1 MDKVRIIGGRAGR
14 LLPHILPQIDAARRA
29 GTRVILLV
37 PEQYTLQA
45 EREIIAGLKLPGLLD
60 VEVLSPRRLMRR
72 IRESGG
78 HSPLAPLDASGRSM
92 AIAQALTLTQD
103 DLAYYKRVALTPGL
117 PDRMS
122 ALMADMQRAGLTPED
137 LAAHAEGMKPGALRL
152 KEQDVAKVWRAY
164 LDVIDGRFADET
176 MQQQDV
182 RRRLIPSGVT
192 DGAAVFV
199 YGFDVLPGPMIELLC
214 EGAKVC
220 GSLTVTMTMDAA
232 DAPDG
237 RIFLTQRGSAA
248 QLMKRLQEGGMDTEW
263 RYLPIGPSHDA
274 RSRAGLRGA
283 MCEQSHP
290 LVGQARPQE
299 RENEK
304 SALGYLERN
313 LFNRQAKPFPG
324 SAEGIAIH
332 AAATPYAE
340 AAHIAR
346 ALKAWHEAGM
356 PWQHMAV
363 AMADESAMSGVLAT
377 TLSAA
382 GVPHYIA
389 RKDSALRHGLTRM
402 LLGALR
408 SATGGYAVRDVLHM
422 MKSGFSPLTMDEAHY
437 LENYALQNGIDHG
450 RWRKPF
456 TRGEDAEQAEAL
468 RLRLITPVETLHDRL
483 KEAKS
488 AAQSVEAVFRLLE
501 DVNAYQTLLAREEEL
516 LRRDMGAEAAS
527 NRQVWQMVM
536 DLLDQLHALLGDKR
550 ASMKDVARFVTSGL
564 AGAGIA
570 SLPPQPEAVMIGE
583 AGHLLTGR
591 IDALVLCGMQDG
603 AMGSMQDSLLTEVER
618 SALSR
623 EHERPI
629 GLTRQETAAL
639 RQSDFYRTIAL
650 PQEKLLITFA
660 QGGQDGTAL
669 RPASLVEDVR
679 ALFPALT
686 VTGGVTADGSDDLPL
701 SPQMALD
708 ALAPRLRALADGLA
722 DALEPAWANALKWL
736 WQSAE
741 WHERTRQVLNAAVAG
756 KPDASLPMDM
766 TRRVFTQD
774 TVSISRLEK
783 FASCPYQHFVDYGLK
798 PVEREEWAFEAN
810 DAGEFYHA
818 ALQGF
823 AHAALE
829 HPDWPDLPEEEIDAL
844 MDEVLIPLTAKW
856 QDGPLADTPAMLLR
870 GEKYVRTVKRAA
882 WLFTRQAKASRFRT
896 VGEEVEFGTEGG
908 LPPVVLTLRDGR
920 RIALRGKIDR
930 IDRWDG
936 DEGAFLR
943 VIDYKSAR
951 KDIDPTRLYHGLQLQ
966 LMLYLQ
972 AAAQGM
978 KGDPAGA
985 FYFRVSD
992 PLVDAED
999 VKSAAEAAI
1008 AKTLQLKG
1016 VVLSDVKVV
1025 SAMDAEGDALG
1036 KIFNKDGSVA
1046 ANAGAYSREEMQVL
1060 LKHTQQKAADLADG
1074 IRGGD
1079 ISVSPAQIKD
1089 WSACQWCGYSAVCG
1103 FDPLMPHC
1111 TKRVLPHLDRQDLLQ
1126 MMAND
1131 NNTSARDAKDE

>member
-1 MDKVRIIGGRAGR
+1 MKFERGEGMQAKIIGGRAGR
-14 LLPHILPQIDAARRA
+14 LLPHILPQIDQARRA

-45 EREIIAGLKLPGLLD
+45 EREIIAGLNLPGLLD
-60 VEVLSPRRLMRR
+60 VEVLSPRRLTRK

-78 HSPLAPLDASGRSM
+78 RSPLAPLDASGRSM
-92 AIAQALTLTQD
+92 AIAQALTATRDELS
-103 DLAYYKRVALTPGL
+103 YYKRVALTPGL
-117 PDRMS
+117 PDKMS
-122 ALMADMQRAGLTPED
+122 VLMADMQRAGLTPED
-137 LAAHAEGMKPGALRL
+137 LSAHAEGMKPGALKA
-152 KEQDVAKVWRAY
+152 KEGDVAKVWRAY

-182 RRRLIPSGVT
+182 RRRLIPSGVM

-220 GSLTVTMTMDAA
+220 ESLTVTMTMDAA

-237 RIFLTQRGSAA
+237 RIFLTQRSSAA
-248 QLMKRLQEGGMDTEW
+248 QLMKRLQEGGVDVEW
-263 RYLPIGPSHDA
+263 RYLPIKDEPST
-274 RSRAGLRGA
+274 
-283 MCEQSHP
+283 
-290 LVGQARPQE
+290 
-299 RENEK
+299 
-304 SALGYLERN
+304 ALGYLERN
-313 LFNRQAKPFPG
+313 LFNRQTQPYAGP
-324 SAEGIAIH
+324 AEGIAIH

-340 AAHIAR
+340 AAHIAKT
-346 ALKAWHEAGM
+346 LKAWHEAGL
-356 PWQHMAV
+356 PWQRMAV
-363 AMADESAMSGVLAT
+363 AMADANAMSGILAT

-389 RKDSALRHGLTRM
+389 RKDSALRHGLVRM

-408 SATGGYAVRDVLHM
+408 SATGGYAAQDVLHM
-422 MKSGFSPLTMDEAHY
+422 MKSGFSPLTMAEAHY
-437 LENYALQNGIDHG
+437 LENYALANGIDHG

-456 TRGEDAEQAEAL
+456 TRGEDAEYAEEL
-468 RLRLITPVETLHDRL
+468 RLRLITPVEMLHDRL
-483 KEAKS
+483 KDAKS

-501 DVNAYQTLLAREEEL
+501 DVNAYQTLLIREEEL
-516 LRRDMGAEAAS
+516 LRRNMGAEAAS
-527 NRQVWQMVM
+527 NRQVWQLVM

-550 ASMKDVARFVTSGL
+550 AAMKDIARFVTSGL
-564 AGAGIA
+564 TGAGIA
-570 SLPPQPEAVMIGE
+570 SLPPQPEAVMVGE

-603 AMGSMQDSLLTEVER
+603 AMGSTQDSLLTEVER

-623 EHERPI
+623 DHERPI

-639 RQSDFYRTIAL
+639 RQSDFYRTVAL
-650 PQEKLLITFA
+650 PQRQLLITFA
-660 QGGQDGTAL
+660 QGSQDGTAL
-669 RPASLVEDVR
+669 RPASLVDDLC

-701 SPQMALD
+701 SPQLALD
-708 ALAPRLRALADGLA
+708 ALAPRLRALSDGLA
-722 DALEPAWANALKWL
+722 EELEPAWANALKWL
-736 WQSAE
+736 WQSDA

-756 KPDASLPMDM
+756 KPDGKLPTDM
-766 TRRVFTQD
+766 TRRVFSQD

-798 PVEREEWAFEAN
+798 PVKREEWAFEAN

-823 AHAALE
+823 AHAALN

-844 MDEVLIPLTAKW
+844 MDEILAPLVVAW
-856 QDGPLADTPAMLLR
+856 QDGPLTDTPAMQLQ

-882 WLFTRQAKASRFRT
+882 WLFTRHARASRFRT

-908 LPPVVLTLRDGR
+908 LPPVVLTLKDGR

-936 DEGAFLR
+936 DDEAYLR

-978 KGDPAGA
+978 QGNAAGA
-985 FYFRVSD
+985 FYFRVND
-992 PLVDAED
+992 PLVEAED

-1025 SAMDAEGDALG
+1025 EAMDAEGDALG
-1036 KIFNKDGSVA
+1036 KIFNKNGTVA
-1046 ANAGAYSREEMQVL
+1046 ASANAFTREEMQIL
-1060 LKHTQQKAADLADG
+1060 LDHTKRKAADLADG
-1074 IRGGD
+1074 IREGD
-1079 ISVSPAQIKD
+1079 ISVSPAETKG
-1089 WSACQWCGYSAVCG
+1089 WNACQWCEYSAVCG
-1103 FDPLMPHC
+1103 FDPAMAHC
-1111 TKRVLPHLDRQDLLQ
+1111 TKRVLPSLTRQELLDL
-1126 MMAND
+1126 MANHND
-1131 NNTSARDAKDE
+1131 TTPQNGKNE

>member
-14 LLPHILPQIDAARRA
+14 LLPHILPQIDQARKA

-45 EREIIAGLKLPGLLD
+45 EREIIAGLNLPGLLD
-60 VEVLSPRRLMRR
+60 IEVLSPRRLTRR

-78 HSPLAPLDASGRSM
+78 RSPLAPLDAAGRSM
-92 AIAQALTLTQD
+92 AIAQALTLVQD
-103 DLAYYKRVALTPGL
+103 ELTYYKRVALTPGL
-117 PDRMS
+117 PDKMS
-122 ALMADMQRAGLTPED
+122 VLMADMQRAGLTPEAV
-137 LAAHAEGMKPGALRL
+137 AAHAESLQPGALKA
-152 KEQDVAKVWRAY
+152 KEGDLAKVWSAY
-164 LDVIDGRFADET
+164 LEVIDGRFADET

-182 RRRLIPSGVT
+182 RSRLIPSKVM

-214 EGAKVC
+214 ECAKVC
-220 GSLTVTMTMDAA
+220 ESLTVTMTMDAA

-248 QLMKRLQEGGMDTEW
+248 QLMKRLQEAEIAVEW
-263 RYLPIGPSHDA
+263 RYLPIRDE
-274 RSRAGLRGA
+274 GLT
-283 MCEQSHP
+283 
-290 LVGQARPQE
+290 
-299 RENEK
+299 
-304 SALGYLERN
+304 ALAYLEKH
-313 LFNRQAKPFPG
+313 LFNRQAQPVGG
-324 SAEGIAIH
+324 SCEGIAIH

-340 AAHIAR
+340 AAHIAKC
-346 ALKAWHEAGM
+346 LKAWHEAGL
-356 PWQHMAV
+356 PWQRMAV
-363 AMADESAMSGVLAT
+363 AMADANGMSGILAT

-389 RKDSALRHGLTRM
+389 RKDSALRHGLVRM

-408 SATGGYAVRDVLHM
+408 AATGGYASLDVFHM
-422 MKSGFSPLTMDEAHY
+422 MKSGFSPLTLDEAHF
-437 LENYALQNGIDHG
+437 LENYALENGIDHG
-450 RWRKPF
+450 RWRKAF
-456 TRGEDAEQAEAL
+456 TRGDKADMAESL
-468 RLRLITPVETLHDRL
+468 RVRLIAPVESLHDRL
-483 KEAKS
+483 KDAKS

-501 DVNAYQTLLAREEEL
+501 DVNAYQTLLHREEEL
-516 LRRDMGAEAAS
+516 LRRNMGAEAAS

-536 DLLDQLHALLGDKR
+536 DLLDQLHALLGERR

-564 AGAGIA
+564 TGASIA

-603 AMGSMQDSLLTEVER
+603 AMGSSQDSLLTEVER
-618 SALSR
+618 RALA
-623 EHERPI
+623 EGHERPI

-650 PQEKLLITFA
+650 PKTQLLITFA
-660 QGGQDGTAL
+660 QGSQDGTAL

-679 ALFPALT
+679 SLFPDLT

-701 SPQMALD
+701 SPQLALD
-708 ALAPRLRALADGLA
+708 ALAPRLRALSDGLT
-722 DALEPAWANALKWL
+722 DALEPAWANALRWL
-736 WQSAE
+736 WKSDE

-756 KPDASLPMDM
+756 QPDARLPNDL
-766 TRRVFTQD
+766 TRRLFTQD

-783 FASCPYQHFVDYGLK
+783 FASCPYQHYVDYGLK
-798 PVEREEWAFEAN
+798 PVKREAWAFEAD

-823 AHAALE
+823 AHAALN
-829 HPDWPDLPEEEIDAL
+829 HPNWPDLPEEEIDAL
-844 MDEVLIPLTAKW
+844 MDEVLIPLTAQW
-856 QDGPLADTPAMLLR
+856 QDGPLTDTPAMKLQ

-882 WLFTRQAKASRFRT
+882 WLFTRHARSSRFRT

-908 LPPVVLTLRDGR
+908 LPPVVLTLKDGR
-920 RIALRGKIDR
+920 RVALRGKIDR

-936 DEGAFLR
+936 DEGMYLR

-978 KGDPAGA
+978 QGNAAGA
-985 FYFRVSD
+985 FYFRVND
-992 PLVDAED
+992 PLVEAED

-1036 KIFNKDGSVA
+1036 KIFNKNGSVA
-1046 ANAGAYSREEMQVL
+1046 SSANAYSREEMQIL
-1060 LKHTQQKAADLADG
+1060 LNHTKQKAADLADG
-1074 IRGGD
+1074 IREGD
-1079 ISVSPAQIKD
+1079 IAVSPAEMKG
-1089 WSACQWCGYSAVCG
+1089 WNACEWCEYAAVCG
-1103 FDPLMPHC
+1103 FDPSMPHC
-1111 TKRVLPHLDRQDLLQ
+1111 TKRVLPSLTRQELLDR
-1126 MMAND
+1126 MAND
-1131 NNTSARDAKDE
+1131 NDTAPQNGKNE

>member
-1 MDKVRIIGGRAGR
+1 MKVRIIGGRAGK
-14 LLPHILPQIDAARRA
+14 LLPHILPQIDTARRA

-45 EREIIAGLKLPGLLD
+45 EREIITGLNLPGLLD
-60 VEVLSPRRLMRR
+60 VEVLSPRRLTRR
-72 IRESGG
+72 IREYGG
-78 HSPLAPLDASGRSM
+78 HAALAPLDASGRSM
-92 AIAQALTLTQD
+92 AIAQALTATQEE
-103 DLAYYKRVALTPGL
+103 LSYYKRVALTPNL
-117 PDRMS
+117 PDKMS
-122 ALMADMQRAGLTPED
+122 VLMADMQRAGLTPEA
-137 LAAHAEGMKPGALRL
+137 LAAHAEGLKPGALKA
-152 KEQDVAKVWRAY
+152 KEGDVAKVWQAY

-182 RRRLIPSGVT
+182 RKRLIPSQVM
-192 DGAAVFV
+192 DKAAVFV

-214 EGAKVC
+214 ESAKVC
-220 GSLTVTMTMDAA
+220 DSLTVTMTMDAA

-237 RIFLTQRGSAA
+237 RIFLTQRSSAA
-248 QLMKRLQEGGMDTEW
+248 QLMKRLQGEKIDASWE
-263 RYLPIGPSHDA
+263 YLNIRQDPST
-274 RSRAGLRGA
+274 
-283 MCEQSHP
+283 
-290 LVGQARPQE
+290 
-299 RENEK
+299 
-304 SALGYLERN
+304 ALNYLEKN
-313 LFNRQAKPFPG
+313 LFNRQAKPYDGP
-324 SAEGIAIH
+324 AEGIAVH

-340 AAHIAR
+340 AAYIA
-346 ALKAWHEAGM
+346 AQLKRWHENGM

-363 AMADESAMSGVLAT
+363 AMADANAMSGILAT
-377 TLSAA
+377 TLAAA

-389 RKDSALRHGLTRM
+389 RKDSAVRHGLIRL

-408 SATGGYAVRDVLHM
+408 SATGGYATRDVLHM
-422 MKSGFSPLTMDEAHY
+422 MKSGFSPLTMEEAHL

-456 TRGEDAEQAEAL
+456 TRGDMAEAAESL
-468 RLRLITPVETLHDRL
+468 RVKLITPVEALHDRL

-501 DVNAYQTLLAREEEL
+501 DVHAYQTLLSREEAL
-516 LRRDMGAEAAS
+516 LSRNMGAEAAT

-550 ASMKDVARFVTSGL
+550 AAMKDIARFVTSGL
-564 AGAGIA
+564 TGASIA

-591 IDALVLCGMQDG
+591 IDALVVCGMQDG
-603 AMGSMQDSLLTEVER
+603 AMGSSQDSLLTEVER
-618 SALSR
+618 RALS
-623 EHERPI
+623 EGHERPI

-639 RQSDFYRTIAL
+639 RQSDFYRTVAL
-650 PQEKLLITFA
+650 PRENLLITFA

-669 RPASLVEDVR
+669 RPASLVDDLLT
-679 ALFPALT
+679 LFPSLS
-686 VTGGVTADGSDDLPL
+686 VTGGVTADGSDALPL

-708 ALAPRLRALADGLA
+708 ALAPRLRALSDGLA
-722 DALEPAWANALKWL
+722 EELEPAWADALKWL
-736 WQSAE
+736 WQSEE

-756 KPDASLPMDM
+756 KPDGVLPLEM
-766 TRRVFTQD
+766 TRKVFTQD

-798 PVEREEWAFEAN
+798 PVERENWAFEAD

-829 HPDWPDLPEEEIDAL
+829 HPNWPDLPEEDIDAL
-844 MDEVLIPLTAKW
+844 MDQVLAPLTAPW
-856 QDGPLADTPAMLLR
+856 QDGPLGDTPAMKLQ
-870 GEKYVRTVKRAA
+870 GEKLVRTVKRAA

-896 VGEEVEFGTEGG
+896 VGEEVPFGTEGG
-908 LPPVVLTLRDGR
+908 LPPVVLTLKDGR

-936 DEGAFLR
+936 DEGMYLR
-943 VIDYKSAR
+943 VIDYKSA
-951 KDIDPTRLYHGLQLQ
+951 KKEIDPTRLYHGLQLQ

-978 KGDPAGA
+978 HGHAAGA
-985 FYFRVSD
+985 FYFRVND

-1025 SAMDAEGDALG
+1025 EAMDMEGDALG
-1036 KIFNKDGSVA
+1036 KIFNKNGTVAAA
-1046 ANAGAYSREEMQVL
+1046 ANAYTPEEMQIL
-1060 LKHTQQKAADLADG
+1060 LNHTQQKAADLADG
-1074 IRGGD
+1074 IREGD
-1079 ISVSPAQIKD
+1079 ISVSPAEMKG
-1089 WSACQWCGYSAVCG
+1089 WNACQWCSYAPVCG
-1103 FDPLMPHC
+1103 FDPASPHC
-1111 TKRVLPHLDRQDLLQ
+1111 TKRVLPSLTRQELLDR
-1126 MMAND
+1126 MAND
-1131 NNTSARDAKDE
+1131 TVTSPEKGKNE

>member
-1 MDKVRIIGGRAGR
+1 MKYERGEGMQAKIIGGRAGR
-14 LLPHILPQIDAARRA
+14 LLPHILPQIDQARRA

-45 EREIIAGLKLPGLLD
+45 EREIIAGLNLPGLLD
-60 VEVLSPRRLMRR
+60 VEVLSPRRLTRR

-78 HSPLAPLDASGRSM
+78 RSPLAPLDASGRSM
-92 AIAQALTLTQD
+92 AIAQALTQVQEELS
-103 DLAYYKRVALTPGL
+103 YYKRVALTPGL

-122 ALMADMQRAGLTPED
+122 VLMADMQRAGLTPEA
-137 LAAHAEGMKPGALRL
+137 LSAHAEGMKPGALKA
-152 KEQDVAKVWRAY
+152 KEGDVAKVWAAY
-164 LDVIDGRFADET
+164 LEVIDGRFADET

-182 RRRLIPSGVT
+182 RRRLIPSGVM

-220 GSLTVTMTMDAA
+220 HALTVTMTMDAA

-248 QLMKRLQEGGMDTEW
+248 QLMKRLQASGMDVAW
-263 RYLPIGPSHDA
+263 RYLPIREEPST
-274 RSRAGLRGA
+274 
-283 MCEQSHP
+283 
-290 LVGQARPQE
+290 
-299 RENEK
+299 
-304 SALGYLERN
+304 ALEYLERR
-313 LFNRQAKPFPG
+313 LFDRQAKPYGG
-324 SAEGIAIH
+324 SGEGIAIH

-340 AAHIAR
+340 AAHIAA
-346 ALKAWHEAGM
+346 ALKAWHDAGT
-356 PWQHMAV
+356 PWQHMAI
-363 AMADESAMSGVLAT
+363 AMADANAMSGILAT

-389 RKDSALRHGLTRM
+389 RKDSALRHGLVRM

-408 SATGGYAVRDVLHM
+408 SATGGYATQDVKHM
-422 MKSGFSPLTMDEAHY
+422 MKSGFSPLTMEEAHY

-456 TRGEDAEQAEAL
+456 TRGEDAEKAESL
-468 RLRLITPVETLHDRL
+468 RLRLITPAETLHDRL
-483 KEAKS
+483 KDART

-501 DVNAYQTLLAREEEL
+501 EAGAYQTLLTREEEL
-516 LRRDMGAEAAS
+516 LRRNMGAEAAT
-527 NRQVWQMVM
+527 NRQVWQLIM
-536 DLLDQLHALLGDKR
+536 DLLDQLHALLGDRR
-550 ASMKDVARFVTSGL
+550 AAMKDIARFVTSGL
-564 AGAGIA
+564 TGAGIA
-570 SLPPQPEAVMIGE
+570 SLPPQPEAVMVGE

-603 AMGSMQDSLLTEVER
+603 AMGSTQDSLLTEVER

-623 EHERPI
+623 DHERPI

-660 QGGQDGTAL
+660 QGAQDGTAL
-669 RPASLVEDVR
+669 RPASLVDDVR
-679 ALFPALT
+679 GLFPDL
-686 VTGGVTADGSDDLPL
+686 VVSGGVTADGSDDLPL
-701 SPQMALD
+701 SPQLALD
-708 ALAPRLRALADGLA
+708 GLAPRLRALSDGLT
-722 DALEPAWANALKWL
+722 DALEPVWADALRWL
-736 WQSAE
+736 WQSEE
-741 WHERTRQVLNAAVAG
+741 WHERTRQMLNAAVAG
-756 KPDASLPMDM
+756 KTDGRLPNEV

-774 TVSISRLEK
+774 TVSISRLER

-798 PVEREEWAFEAN
+798 PVQREEWAFEAD

-829 HPDWPDLPEEEIDAL
+829 HPNWPDLPEEDVDAL
-844 MDEVLIPLTAKW
+844 MDGILEPLVAAW
-856 QDGPLADTPAMLLR
+856 QDGPLTDTPAQRLL
-870 GEKYVRTVKRAA
+870 GEKHIRTVKRAA
-882 WLFTRQAKASRFRT
+882 WLFTRQAKTSRFRT

-908 LPPVVLTLRDGR
+908 LPPVVLTLKDGR

-936 DEGAFLR
+936 EDGAYLR

-951 KDIDPTRLYHGLQLQ
+951 KDIDPTRLYYGLQLQ
-966 LMLYLQ
+966 LLLYLQ

-978 KGDPAGA
+978 KGNAAGA
-985 FYFRVSD
+985 FYFRVND
-992 PLVDAED
+992 PLVEAED

-1008 AKTLQLKG
+1008 AKSLQLKG

-1025 SAMDAEGDALG
+1025 SAMDAEGTAIG
-1036 KIFNKDGSVA
+1036 PIFNKDGRVKA
-1046 ANAGAYSREEMQVL
+1046 GANAYASEEMQAL
-1060 LKHTQQKAADLADG
+1060 LRHTRQTAADLADS
-1074 IRGGD
+1074 IREGE
-1079 ISVSPAQIKD
+1079 ISVSPAETKG
-1089 WSACQWCGYSAVCG
+1089 WNACQWCEYSAVCG
-1103 FDPLMPHC
+1103 FDPALPHC
-1111 TKRVLPHLDRQDLLQ
+1111 TKRVLPQLSRQELLER
-1126 MMAND
+1126 MANHTD
-1131 NNTSARDAKDE
+1131 TTPRDAKNE